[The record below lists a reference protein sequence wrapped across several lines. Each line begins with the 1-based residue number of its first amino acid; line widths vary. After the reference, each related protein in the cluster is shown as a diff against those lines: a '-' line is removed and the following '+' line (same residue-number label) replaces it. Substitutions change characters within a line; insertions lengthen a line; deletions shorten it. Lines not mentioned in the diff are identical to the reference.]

1 MKLGKSGARG
11 DMIPGNKKRILYVV
25 SILMGVLILIGCAS
39 LGPSY
44 QKVEQIPENKGLIYI
59 YRTSSIVGGAVSPD
73 VKVGD
78 TVVTTLYKGGYYP
91 YFADPGEVELWAKT
105 ESRSAVTLD
114 VKAGEIY
121 YVKGSIGV
129 GFFVGRPHLMVVT
142 KEVGEKEITD
152 CKLIPEKKKAE

>member
-1 MKLGKSGARG
+1 MVSS
-11 DMIPGNKKRILYVV
+11 NKKRRLCFV
-25 SILMGVLILIGCAS
+25 SLLIGILMLTGCAS
-39 LGPSY
+39 LGPPY

-59 YRTSSIVGGAVSPD
+59 YRTGSIVGGAVSPD

-78 TVVTTLYKGGYYP
+78 IVVTTLYKGGYYP

-114 VKAGEIY
+114 VKAGEVY

-129 GFFVGRPHLMVVT
+129 GFIVGRPHLMVVT
-142 KEVGEKEITD
+142 REVGEKEIAD